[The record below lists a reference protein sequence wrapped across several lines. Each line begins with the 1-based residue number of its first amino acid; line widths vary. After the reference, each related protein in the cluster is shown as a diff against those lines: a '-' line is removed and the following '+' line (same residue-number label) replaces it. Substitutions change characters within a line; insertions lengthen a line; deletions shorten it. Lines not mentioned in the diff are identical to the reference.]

1 MTRNV
6 GGIDRTIRIIL
17 GAVLV
22 LAGSLAAVGVTA
34 RVVMIAAGAVALITA
49 FTGF

>member
-1 MTRNV
+1 MARNV
-6 GGIDRTIRIIL
+6 GGIDRTIRIVL

-22 LAGSLAAVGVTA
+22 LAGIFTTVGLTA
-34 RVVMIAAGAVALITA
+34 RVIMVAAGGVALITA